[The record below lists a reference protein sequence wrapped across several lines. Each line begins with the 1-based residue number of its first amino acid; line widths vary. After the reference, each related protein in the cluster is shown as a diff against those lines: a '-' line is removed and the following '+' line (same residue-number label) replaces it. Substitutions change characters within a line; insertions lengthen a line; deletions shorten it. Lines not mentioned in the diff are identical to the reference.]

1 MNQINQIDQTNQIN
15 PRPYPAEV
23 RSPGGSLM
31 VQLPRVAYFS
41 MEIGLESGMPTYS
54 GGLGV
59 LAGDTIRSAA
69 DLEVPMVAVS
79 LLHRRGYFFQRL
91 DAHGQQSEEPV
102 AWPVNDFAELIDGQ
116 ATVDIEGRTVHVRA
130 WKYCVTGE
138 SGHVV
143 PVYLLDTNVDENQPW
158 DRTLTDVLYGGDDHY
173 RLCQEMVLGVG
184 GFRLLRV
191 LGYEDIRRFHMNEGH
206 AALLVLALGEEKL
219 AKQNQSDAISH
230 ELIETIREECVFTTH
245 TPVPAGHDKFHETL
259 ARQVLGDRWW
269 AILKACGVEET
280 LNLTQLALRGSLYVN
295 GVAMKHGEVSHSMFP
310 GYPIHSITNGVHAV
324 TWTAPS
330 FQKLFDT
337 HLPDWRRDQLSLRYA
352 VSISTSDIWGAHVEA
367 KRTLVEHVNR
377 ESNAGFDRD
386 VLTIGFARRFAAY
399 KRAGLIF
406 QDLDRLKKIAREAG
420 AMQIV
425 FAGKAHPRD
434 RDGKDL
440 IARIHEMRD
449 ALQGVI
455 AVSYLTNYDMEVA
468 RMLCS
473 GVDVWLNTPL
483 PPMEASGTSGMK
495 AAMNGVP
502 SLSVLDGWWIE
513 GHLEGVTG
521 WSIGDR
527 VEACLEP
534 QPGMDAC
541 HAAELC
547 RKLEE
552 KVLPC
557 FYKDRE
563 RFIEIMRHA
572 IALNGAFFNTQRM
585 VAQYLHDAYRLGQ
598 TRMPQSEGSKGQ

>member
-1 MNQINQIDQTNQIN
+1 
-15 PRPYPAEV
+15 
-23 RSPGGSLM
+23 
-31 VQLPRVAYFS
+31 
-41 MEIGLESGMPTYS
+41 MPTYA

-79 LLHRRGYFFQRL
+79 LTHRRGYFFQRV
-91 DAHGQQSEEPV
+91 DGHGRQSEEAV
-102 AWPVNDFAELIDGQ
+102 AWPINDFAELIDTRV
-116 ATVDIEGRTVHVRA
+116 TVEIEGRTVHVRA
-130 WKYCVTGE
+130 WRYRVTGE
-138 SGHVV
+138 SGHIV
-143 PVYLLDTNVDENQPW
+143 PVYLLDTDVNENQPW
-158 DRTLTDVLYGGDDHY
+158 DRTLTDVLYGGDDRY
-173 RLCQEMVLGVG
+173 RLSQEMVLGVG
-184 GFRLLRV
+184 GFRLLRA
-191 LGYEDIRRFHMNEGH
+191 LGYDEIRRFHMNEGH
-206 AALLVLALGEEKL
+206 AALLVLALGEEEL
-219 AKQNQSDAISH
+219 ASQNQAGPISN
-230 ELIETIREECVFTTH
+230 EILEAIREQCVFTTH
-245 TPVPAGHDKFHETL
+245 TPVPAGHDKFPEAL
-259 ARQVLGDRWW
+259 ARNVLGDRWW
-269 AILKACGVEET
+269 NTLKACGVETT
-280 LNLTQLALRGSLYVN
+280 LNLTQLALRGSRYIN

-310 GYPIHSITNGVHAV
+310 GYPIHSITNGVHSV

-337 HLPDWRRDQLSLRYA
+337 HLPDWRNDQLSLRYA
-352 VSISTSDIWGAHVEA
+352 VGIPTAEIWAAHVEA

-406 QDLDRLKKIAREAG
+406 QDLDRLKSIVRTTG
-420 AMQIV
+420 PIQIV

-434 RDGKDL
+434 REGKDL
-440 IARIHEMRD
+440 IAHIHEMRD
-449 ALQGVI
+449 VLQGVI
-455 AVSYLTNYDMEVA
+455 TVSYLTNYDMEVA
-468 RMLCS
+468 KMLCA

-495 AAMNGVP
+495 AAVNGVP

-513 GHLEGVTG
+513 GHLEDVTG

-541 HAAELC
+541 HATELY

-557 FYKDRE
+557 FYKEHE

-598 TRMPQSEGSKGQ
+598 ASVQQSLGSA

>member
-1 MNQINQIDQTNQIN
+1 
-15 PRPYPAEV
+15 
-23 RSPGGSLM
+23 M
-31 VQLPRVAYFS
+31 VPPPRVAYFS
-41 MEIGLESGMPTYS
+41 MEIGLESGMPTYA

-69 DLEVPMVAVS
+69 DLDVPMVAVS
-79 LLHRRGYFFQRL
+79 LLHRRGYFFQRV
-91 DAHGQQSEEPV
+91 DAQGRQSEEPV
-102 AWPVNDFAELIDGQ
+102 AWPVNDFAELIDER

-130 WKYCVTGE
+130 WRYRVTGE
-138 SGHVV
+138 SGHVI
-143 PVYLLDTNVDENQPW
+143 PVYLLDTDVNENQPS
-158 DRTLTDVLYGGDDHY
+158 DRTLTDVLYGGDDYY
-173 RLCQEMVLGVG
+173 RLCQELVLGIG
-184 GFRLLRV
+184 GLRLLRA
-191 LGYEDIRRFHMNEGH
+191 LGYQDLLRFHMNEGH
-206 AALLVLALGEEKL
+206 AALLVLALMEEKL
-219 AKQNQSDAISH
+219 ALQGQAESVSA
-230 ELIETIREECVFTTH
+230 ELIEHVREQCVFTTH
-245 TPVPAGHDKFHETL
+245 TPVPAGHDQFPEEL
-259 ARQVLGDRWW
+259 ARRVLGDSRCGL
-269 AILKACGVEET
+269 LKACGNSKT
-280 LNLTQLALRGSLYVN
+280 LNLTLLALQGSRYIN

-310 GYPIHSITNGVHAV
+310 GYPIHSITNGVHSV

-352 VSISTSDIWGAHVEA
+352 VSIPLADIWAAHVEA
-367 KRTLVEHVNR
+367 KRSFVEHVNR

-406 QDLDRLKKIAREAG
+406 QDLDRLKKIVREVG
-420 AMQIV
+420 PIQIV
-425 FAGKAHPRD
+425 FAGKAHPCD
-434 RDGKDL
+434 RDGKEL
-440 IARIHEMRD
+440 IVRIHEMRD
-449 ALQGVI
+449 ALRGVVP
-455 AVSYLTNYDMEVA
+455 VSYLSNYDMNVA
-468 RMLCS
+468 KLLCA

-534 QPGMDAC
+534 QPGMDGC
-541 HAAELC
+541 HAAELY

-557 FYKDRE
+557 FYKDRD

-585 VAQYLHDAYRLGQ
+585 VAQYLHDAYRLGPAP
-598 TRMPQSEGSKGQ
+598 MSQSHGST

>member
-1 MNQINQIDQTNQIN
+1 
-15 PRPYPAEV
+15 
-23 RSPGGSLM
+23 M
-31 VQLPRVAYFS
+31 VQPPRVAYFS

-91 DAHGQQSEEPV
+91 DVHGRQSEEPV
-102 AWPVNDFAELIDGQ
+102 AWPVNDFAELIDER

-130 WKYCVTGE
+130 WRYRVKGE
-138 SGHVV
+138 SGHGV
-143 PVYLLDTNVDENQPW
+143 PVYLLDTDVSENQPW

-173 RLCQEMVLGVG
+173 RLCQEVVLGIG
-184 GFRLLRV
+184 GLRLLRA
-191 LGYEDIRRFHMNEGH
+191 LGYQDILRFHMNEGH
-206 AALLVLALGEEKL
+206 AALLVLALVEERL
-219 AKQNQSDAISH
+219 AVQGQVESVSAD
-230 ELIETIREECVFTTH
+230 LIDSVREQCVFTTH
-245 TPVPAGHDKFHETL
+245 TPVPAGHDQFPEEL
-259 ARQVLGDRWW
+259 PLRVLGEHRWTR
-269 AILKACGVEET
+269 LKSCGIEQR

-295 GVAMKHGEVSHSMFP
+295 GVAMKHGEVSHGMFP

-352 VSISTSDIWGAHVEA
+352 VGIPTADIWTAHVEA
-367 KRTLVEHVNR
+367 KRMLVEHVNR
-377 ESNAGFDRD
+377 ESNAGFDRE

-406 QDLDRLKKIAREAG
+406 QDLDRLKKIVREAG
-420 AMQIV
+420 PIQIV

-440 IARIHEMRD
+440 IVHIHEMRD
-449 ALQGVI
+449 ALQGAI

-468 RMLCS
+468 KMLCA

-513 GHLEGVTG
+513 GHLEDVTG

-534 QPGMDAC
+534 QSGMDGC
-541 HAAELC
+541 HAVELY

-557 FYKDRE
+557 FYKEHE
-563 RFIEIMRHA
+563 RFVEIMRHA

-598 TRMPQSEGSKGQ
+598 APVQQNHGST

>member
-1 MNQINQIDQTNQIN
+1 
-15 PRPYPAEV
+15 
-23 RSPGGSLM
+23 M
-31 VQLPRVAYFS
+31 VQPPRVAYFS

-69 DLEVPMVAVS
+69 DLEVAMVAVS
-79 LLHRRGYFFQRL
+79 LLHRRGYFFQRV
-91 DAHGQQSEEPV
+91 DPHGQQSEEPV
-102 AWPVNDFAELIDGQ
+102 AWPVNDFVELIDEQ

-130 WKYCVTGE
+130 WRYRVKGE

-143 PVYLLDTNVDENQPW
+143 PVYLLDTDVSENQPW

-173 RLCQEMVLGVG
+173 RLCQEVVLGIG
-184 GFRLLRV
+184 GLRLLRA
-191 LGYEDIRRFHMNEGH
+191 LGYRDIIRFHMNEGH
-206 AALLVLALGEEKL
+206 AALLVLALVEEKL
-219 AKQNQSDAISH
+219 AVQGQAESVPAD
-230 ELIETIREECVFTTH
+230 LIDTVREQCVFTTH
-245 TPVPAGHDKFHETL
+245 TPVPAGHDQFPEEL
-259 ARQVLGDRWW
+259 ALRVLGDQRW
-269 AILKACGVEET
+269 ARLKACGIEQR

-295 GVAMKHGEVSHSMFP
+295 GVAMKHGEVSHGMFP
-310 GYPIHSITNGVHAV
+310 GYPIHSITNGVHVA

-352 VSISTSDIWGAHVEA
+352 AGIPVADIWAAHVEA

-399 KRAGLIF
+399 KRAGLFF
-406 QDLDRLKKIAREAG
+406 QDLDRLKKIVREAG
-420 AMQIV
+420 PIQIV
-425 FAGKAHPRD
+425 FAGKAHPHD

-440 IARIHEMRD
+440 IAHIHEMRD
-449 ALQGVI
+449 ALQGAI

-468 RMLCS
+468 KMLCA

-541 HAAELC
+541 HAAELY

-552 KVLPC
+552 KVLRC

-598 TRMPQSEGSKGQ
+598 APMPQNHGST

>member
-1 MNQINQIDQTNQIN
+1 MAQ
-15 PRPYPAEV
+15 PP
-23 RSPGGSLM
+23 L
-31 VQLPRVAYFS
+31 VAYFS

-69 DLEVPMVAVS
+69 DLDVPMVAVS
-79 LLHRRGYFFQRL
+79 LIHRRGYFFQRL
-91 DAHGQQSEEPV
+91 DAQGRQSEEPV
-102 AWPVNDFAELIDGQ
+102 AWPVNDFAELIDER
-116 ATVDIEGRTVHVRA
+116 ATVGIEGRTVHVRA
-130 WKYCVTGE
+130 WRYRVTGE

-143 PVYLLDTNVDENQPW
+143 PVYLLDTDVSENQPW

-184 GFRLLRV
+184 GFRLLRA
-191 LGYEDIRRFHMNEGH
+191 LGYTDIRRFHMNEGH

-219 AKQNQSDAISH
+219 AGQNQSDSISH
-230 ELIETIREECVFTTH
+230 EMIETIREQCVFTTH
-245 TPVPAGHDKFHETL
+245 TPVPAGHDKFPETL

-280 LNLTQLALRGSLYVN
+280 LNLTQLALRGSRYVN

-324 TWTAPS
+324 TWTIQS
-330 FQKLFDT
+330 FQKLFDA

-352 VSISTSDIWGAHVEA
+352 AGIPTSDIWAAHVEA

-406 QDLDRLKKIAREAG
+406 QDLNRLKQIVRAAG
-420 AMQIV
+420 PIQIV
-425 FAGKAHPRD
+425 FAGKAHPHD
-434 RDGKDL
+434 REGKDL
-440 IARIHEMRD
+440 IAHIHEMRE
-449 ALQGVI
+449 ALHDTINV
-455 AVSYLTNYDMEVA
+455 AYLANYDMEVA
-468 RMLCS
+468 KMFCA
-473 GVDVWLNTPL
+473 GADVWLNTPL
-483 PPMEASGTSGMK
+483 PPLEASGTSGMK

-527 VEACLEP
+527 VDARPEP
-534 QPGMDAC
+534 QQDMDAR
-541 HAAELC
+541 HAADLY

-557 FYKDRE
+557 FYKE
-563 RFIEIMRHA
+563 HEHFVEIMRYT

-585 VAQYLHDAYRLGQ
+585 VAQYLHNAYRLGQ
-598 TRMPQSEGSKGQ
+598 ANMSERQGLAGH